1 MALTNDKFDLRA
13 FLHKIE
19 DTEGTD
25 AVPAPGANAILLLNG
40 EVQIQDDDLER
51 EIDQPAGGAKPRV
64 KVRRR
69 GTITG
74 GIELLGNATAGSASP
89 FSSLL
94 RAAGHTET
102 LLVADPGPPEVFDA
116 AQYNPILK
124 NIPSASSYFYH
135 DGEFFQLVGSRSRL
149 TSATM
154 EINGIP
160 SADTETLGK
169 VLNIS
174 EADVPSGVDFSAF
187 PEPIVGTEDTTTGS
201 FADMSVLLDGV
212 ALDGIS
218 VSVDFGVELAMRYST
233 EATRALHRARAVTGT
248 LTIFRPEVATSDIRS
263 MVASRAQVPLI
274 VDYTHTDEART
285 QSWEFPAVQLDE
297 PRLVNRDGD
306 KAWEVGFVALP
317 TAGNDDYT
325 LTFGKRP
332 ATV

>member
-19 DTEGTD
+19 TIEGTD
-25 AVPAPGANAILLLNG
+25 ATPAPATDAILLTNG
-40 EVQIQDDDLER
+40 EVQVQDDDLER
-51 EIDQPAGGAKPRV
+51 EIDQPAGGARPRM
-64 KVRRR
+64 KIRRR

-74 GIELLGNATAGSASP
+74 GIELLGNATAGQPSP

-102 LLVADPGPPEVFDA
+102 LLVAAAGPPQIFDA
-116 AQYNPILK
+116 AQYTPILTG
-124 NIPSASSYFYH
+124 IPSASSYFYH

-149 TSATM
+149 TSASM

-160 SADTETLGK
+160 QAETETLGK
-169 VLNIS
+169 VLGIS
-174 EADVPSGVDFSAF
+174 EAAVPSDVDFSAF
-187 PEPIVGTEDTTTGS
+187 PDPVVGTEDSTTGA
-201 FADMSVLLDGV
+201 FADMSVLLDGI

-218 VSVDFGVELAMRYST
+218 VSVDLGVELAMRYST

-263 MVASRAQVPLI
+263 MVASRAKVPLI
-274 VDYTHTDEART
+274 VDYTHSTEART
-285 QSWEFPAVQLDE
+285 QSWEFPSVQLDE

-332 ATV
+332 DTV